1 MIALNRRQFLLS
13 TACALFGPQMSA
25 TAQTPATAQQ
35 GHRSRRFAQE
45 TGSILWVTWS
55 SDGKRI
61 AAGGVEDTIW
71 VWDAGTGRLERQL
84 TPMCSE
90 VSMFS
95 FSPDSKWLAVGG
107 KRETRLYD
115 LSTGKSDNGVLDG
128 FTDGVPLMAFSPDG
142 KRIAGADEDG
152 KLIFFDN
159 TGLHGLSASEQGGSH
174 AIAWS
179 PDSRQVVIGDIT
191 KLRVFDASTGKLVWR
206 WDDTPNTVKSL
217 AWSKDGTKIA
227 FGCANNAIYL
237 LDAVKGKQIRKFEGH
252 HEMVHSIA
260 FAAEDTRLLSADGK
274 VGGVWEIAT
283 GKNLAFM
290 TVGEMDGNTTSVAFS
305 PDGKQCAVGGY
316 TAHIT
321 VYDLP

>member
-1 MIALNRRQFLLS
+1 MITLSRRQFLMS
-13 TACALFGPQMSA
+13 SACALFAPQMPA
-25 TAQTPATAQQ
+25 AAQTPAIAPK
-35 GHRSRRFAQE
+35 GHRSRKFPE
-45 TGSILWVTWS
+45 DTNSILWVSWS

-61 AAGGVEDTIW
+61 AAGGVVDYVW
-71 VWDAGTGRLERQL
+71 VWNVSTGRLEWKL
-84 TPMCSE
+84 SPVCSE

-115 LSTGKSDNGVLDG
+115 LSTGKYAVAALEG
-128 FTDGVPLMAFSPDG
+128 FTGGVPLIAFSPDG
-142 KRIAGADEDG
+142 KRIAAADEG
-152 KLIFFDN
+152 GTLIFFDN
-159 TGLHGLSASEQGGSH
+159 MGLHGLRASEQGGSF

-179 PDSRQVVIGDIT
+179 PDSKQVVIGDIN

-206 WDDTPNTVKSL
+206 WDETPNTIKSL
-217 AWSKDGTKIA
+217 AWSKDGTQIA

-237 LDAVKGKQIRKFEGH
+237 VDAVKGKQIRKIEGH

-260 FAAEDTRLLSADGK
+260 FAAEDTRLLTADSK
-274 VGGVWEIAT
+274 VVGVWEIAT
-283 GKNLAFM
+283 GKNLAFL
-290 TVGEMDGNTTSVAFS
+290 TVCEDNTTSVAFS

-316 TAHIT
+316 TAYTT